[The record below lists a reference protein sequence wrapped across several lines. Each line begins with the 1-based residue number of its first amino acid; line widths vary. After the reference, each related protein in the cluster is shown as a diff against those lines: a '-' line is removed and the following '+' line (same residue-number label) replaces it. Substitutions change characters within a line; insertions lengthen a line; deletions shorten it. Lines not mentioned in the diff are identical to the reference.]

1 MGRDHQNIHLN
12 RHRRRH
18 SFHRG
23 RSHFRSGG
31 QGLDV
36 GGGAVRVARPVE
48 DLAGDRVHEGHEHNE
63 DLRRSHVKINFSKIY
78 DIFQEMENGNGVRN
92 NK

>member
-1 MGRDHQNIHLN
+1 M
-12 RHRRRH
+12 
-18 SFHRG
+18 
-23 RSHFRSGG
+23 
-31 QGLDV
+31 
-36 GGGAVRVARPVE
+36 ARPVE
-48 DLAGDRVHEGHEHNE
+48 DPAGDRVHEGHEHSE